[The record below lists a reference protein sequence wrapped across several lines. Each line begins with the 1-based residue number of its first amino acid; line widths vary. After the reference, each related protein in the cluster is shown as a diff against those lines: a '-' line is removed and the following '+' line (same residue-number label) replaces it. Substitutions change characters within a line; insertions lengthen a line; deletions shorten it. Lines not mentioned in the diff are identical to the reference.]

1 MESAAARDLVADHDR
16 AMAQNIAAGDR
27 AAFECL
33 MRQYNRRLYRL
44 ARATL
49 KDRTEAE
56 DALQDAYI
64 RAYRSIGDFRGDA
77 ALGTWLSRLVLNE
90 CFARM
95 RRDVRRQ
102 NIIPMISA
110 GHAEST
116 HMIVDESDAPDD
128 ALMRMQTCALLERKV
143 DELPEGFRTVFVL
156 RSVEDLSVD
165 ETAASL
171 GIPSETVRSRHFR
184 AKSMLR
190 DSLTRDLNE
199 AERDLFRFGGSHCD
213 RIVAGVLARLF
224 T

>member
-1 MESAAARDLVADHDR
+1 
-16 AMAQNIAAGDR
+16 
-27 AAFECL
+27 
-33 MRQYNRRLYRL
+33 
-44 ARATL
+44 
-49 KDRTEAE
+49 
-56 DALQDAYI
+56 
-64 RAYRSIGDFRGDA
+64 
-77 ALGTWLSRLVLNE
+77 
-90 CFARM
+90 M

-102 NIIPMISA
+102 NIIPMVS
-110 GHAEST
+110 GSHAESA

-199 AERDLFRFGGSHCD
+199 AERDLFQFGGFHCD
-213 RIVAGVLARLF
+213 RIVASVLAHLF